1 MRRPPGRG
9 ITTSGGRAMSG
20 EAAQPGAVRT
30 ILVPLALAPVAE
42 ALRAAVVAEAR
53 AFGARVV
60 LLHVLP
66 PRVAPTDAGVCQAE
80 AGAQAFLESVA
91 AQMTGAGVRARAAV
105 RFGATAAAFLA
116 EAAAVGGDLIGMVGG
131 GTRQI

>member
-1 MRRPPGRG
+1 
-9 ITTSGGRAMSG
+9 MSG

-80 AGAQAFLESVA
+80 AGAHAFLESVA
-91 AQMTGAGVRARAAV
+91 AQMTGAGVRARAPRAP
-105 RFGATAAAFLA
+105 RAKPRKTSSMRSSRRSTTTRRTRSRPDATRETGAMADRT
-116 EAAAVGGDLIGMVGG
+116 
-131 GTRQI
+131 